1 MKKQQKF
8 YPFNTFNM
16 IDDVDNDEKNKTLK
30 HLKEENLFHHHVHV
44 EMCPFLVMIEKKSSL
59 SL

>member
-1 MKKQQKF
+1 
-8 YPFNTFNM
+8 M